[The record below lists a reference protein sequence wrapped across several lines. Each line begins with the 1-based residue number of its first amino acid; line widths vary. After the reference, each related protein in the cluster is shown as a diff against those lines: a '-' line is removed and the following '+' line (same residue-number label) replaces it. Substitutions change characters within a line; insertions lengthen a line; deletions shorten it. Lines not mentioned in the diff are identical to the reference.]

1 MGTLRKLKVA
11 MKLDHDLRKLLVKG
25 GRNEIL
31 VDIDDD
37 KEADI
42 MLADTTGNGN
52 IDTLAV
58 DLTDDG
64 EFNLFIKDTDGN
76 GVPDTVTLYDE
87 NDEII
92 AMTEDKAEVE
102 ETVKSIAAKIYM
114 LLEAK
119 EIIADELDKHLREL
133 DKEVRSARRK
143 LRKIG

>member
-11 MKLDHDLRKLLVKG
+11 MKLDHDLRKLLIKG
-25 GRNEIL
+25 SRNEIL
-31 VDIDDD
+31 VDIDED

-42 MLADTTGNGN
+42 MLADITGNGN

-76 GVPDTVTLYDE
+76 GVPDTVILYDE
-87 NDEII
+87 NDEIV

-102 ETVKSIAAKIYM
+102 QTVKAIAEKIY
-114 LLEAK
+114 LLLQAK

-133 DKEVRSARRK
+133 DKEVRQARRK
-143 LRKIG
+143 LRAR